1 MALTQIKDASAKAIQ
16 TGFSSGVL
24 KIGNVEIGIR
34 QTENGDNTGNINYV
48 PDESGKDS
56 YALVSNNGKRI
67 NVECVI
73 YEGVTPPK
81 KGELVT
87 LNDESYI
94 VETSSPR
101 HTVDALR
108 LTLTIYKPDGTNW
121 EAVPPAP

>member
-34 QTENGDNTGNINYV
+34 QTENGDNTGNINYI

-56 YALVSNNGKRI
+56 YALISNQGRRL

-73 YEGVTPPK
+73 YEDVTIPK
-81 KGELVT
+81 KGAIVT
-87 LNDESYI
+87 INDDNWV
-94 VETSSPR
+94 VETSNDRRSP
-101 HTVDALR
+101 DATR
-108 LTLTIYKPDGTNW
+108 LTLTVYKPDGTEW
-121 EAVPPAP
+121 EVATPAP